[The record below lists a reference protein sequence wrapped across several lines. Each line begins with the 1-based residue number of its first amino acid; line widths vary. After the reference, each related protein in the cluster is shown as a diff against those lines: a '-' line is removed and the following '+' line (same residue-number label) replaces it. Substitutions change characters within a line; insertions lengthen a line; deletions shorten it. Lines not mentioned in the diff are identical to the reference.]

1 MTAARLLA
9 TFFGAGLLRP
19 GPGTWGSIAALPA
32 AYLVHL
38 AGGFAALA
46 LATLAVTALGWW
58 VTAQVTRGLDDP
70 DLSEIV
76 IDEVAGM
83 WLALW
88 PVSLGAAM
96 QGVDML
102 ALWPGWVTAFVAFR
116 AFDILKPGPVGWADG
131 LHTPFG
137 VMLDDII
144 AGALAGLVVAVA
156 AVVFHAALGL

>member
-1 MTAARLLA
+1 MTPARLLA

-19 GPGTWGSIAALPA
+19 GPGTWGSLAALPV
-32 AYLVHL
+32 AYLLHL

-46 LATLAVTALGWW
+46 LATVAVTGIGWW
-58 VTAQVTRGLDDP
+58 VTAVATRGLDDP

-96 QGVDML
+96 QGVDIL
-102 ALWPGWVTAFVAFR
+102 ALWPGWITAFVAFR
-116 AFDILKPGPVGWADG
+116 AFDILKPGPVGWADNM
-131 LHTPFG
+131 HTPLG
-137 VMLDDII
+137 VMLDDVI
-144 AGALAGLVVAVA
+144 AGALAGLVVAAA
-156 AVVFHAALGL
+156 AVVFHAGLGL